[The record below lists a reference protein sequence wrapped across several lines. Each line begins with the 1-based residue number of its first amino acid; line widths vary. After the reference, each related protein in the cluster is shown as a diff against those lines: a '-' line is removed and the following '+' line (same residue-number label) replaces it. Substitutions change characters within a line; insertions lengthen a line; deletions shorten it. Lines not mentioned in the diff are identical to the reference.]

1 MFQIDYNSY
10 RTVTGFNRRVRFLV
24 LHYTAANFK
33 SSITTLTNSSVSA
46 HYVVPDPSDK
56 TYIDAGFNQI
66 KVFNIVDELERAW
79 HAGVSF
85 WAGRSNLNDTSI
97 GIEMINLA
105 TDNGGVFQFPPYHP
119 EQIKAVKELAKNI
132 VQRYPDITP
141 TNIVGHSDIAPG
153 RKSDPGP
160 AFPWKELYDEGVGA
174 WYDDS
179 LKKNYHEK
187 FINSLPSKEK
197 IISKLKRYGYN
208 TENAHTD
215 VGYQYLIRAVQ
226 LHFRPENY
234 DGRIDPET
242 AAIIYALTDKYFP

>member
-1 MFQIDYNSY
+1 MFQIEYNSY

-56 TYIDAGFNQI
+56 TYIDAGFNQM
-66 KVFNIVDELERAW
+66 KVFNIVDEFERAW

-105 TDNGGVFQFPPYHP
+105 TDNDGVFEFPPYHP
-119 EQIKAVKELAKNI
+119 EQIKTVKELAKNI

-187 FINSLPSKEK
+187 FINSIPSKEQ

-215 VGYQYLIRAVQ
+215 VGYQDLIRAVQ